1 MPAITSKTVILSIV
15 YFFLVIIVLLLMDVA
30 LGYFLQYVLFKVL
43 DWFNGLS
50 LFFKISLLF
59 IGGSVIL
66 AILTSLFRGFAT
78 AISHLVFKFFPVNGF
93 TLISSL
99 ILCVMNTILNI
110 IGIWRMAPYYDFWI
124 VVELIWLSGFVWG
137 LNSVVIGK
145 NIYKTPEYEA
155 I

>member
-1 MPAITSKTVILSIV
+1 MSPITLKTAVLSII
-15 YFFLVIIVLLLMDVA
+15 YFLLVIIVLLLMDVA

-43 DWFNGLS
+43 DWFNGIS

-59 IGGSVIL
+59 IGGTAIL

-78 AISHLVFKFFPVNGF
+78 GISHIMFKFFPVNAF
-93 TLISSL
+93 TSISSL
-99 ILCVMNTILNI
+99 TLCIINTASNI

-124 VVELIWLSGFVWG
+124 VVELMWLSGFVWT

-145 NIYKTPEYEA
+145 NVYKTPEYDA